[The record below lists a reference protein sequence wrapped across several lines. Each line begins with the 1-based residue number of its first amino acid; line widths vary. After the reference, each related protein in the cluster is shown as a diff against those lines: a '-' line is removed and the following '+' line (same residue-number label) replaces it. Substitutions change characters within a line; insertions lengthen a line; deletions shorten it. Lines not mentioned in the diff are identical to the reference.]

1 MRRRQRPAAFA
12 SSSPR
17 WTSKALLPLLLTA
30 LFALLSTGCGGSSNL
45 PPVQLDT
52 VQVEPPPAKPPLPDP
67 EPVEMLPVEWTVLET
82 EDGLLIGLTTRQ
94 FENLTENLAELLRWM
109 RETRWRLDYYRE

>member
-1 MRRRQRPAAFA
+1 
-12 SSSPR
+12 
-17 WTSKALLPLLLTA
+17 
-30 LFALLSTGCGGSSNL
+30 
-45 PPVQLDT
+45 
-52 VQVEPPPAKPPLPDP
+52 
-67 EPVEMLPVEWTVLET
+67 MLPVEWTVLET